1 MQSELF
7 FNKRAINRKDLRSK
21 RKFKTPL
28 EIITTNVIEII
39 NSFLDTEF
47 YNDKQV
53 LFDNKIN
60 INHNTINDFIENR
73 FSEKQIK
80 NLNPPALVASF
91 MILGKNNNIDS
102 KKLDF
107 LLKKKM
113 NNNTPIVN
121 YFYNLNVKDE
131 DIIRY
136 AKLWKHILSK

>member
-7 FNKRAINRKDLRSK
+7 FNKRTINRKDLRSR
-21 RKFKTPL
+21 RKLKTPL
-28 EIITTNVIEII
+28 EIITTNIVEII

-47 YNDKQV
+47 YNDKQI
-53 LFDNKIN
+53 LFENKIN
-60 INHNTINDFIENR
+60 INHNTINDFIETR

-113 NNNTPIVN
+113 NHNLPIVN

-136 AKLWKHILSK
+136 ARLWKHILSE

>member
-107 LLKKKM
+107 LLKRK
-113 NNNTPIVN
+113 
-121 YFYNLNVKDE
+121 
-131 DIIRY
+131 
-136 AKLWKHILSK
+136 

>member
-21 RKFKTPL
+21 RKLKTPL
-28 EIITTNVIEII
+28 EIITTNVVEII

-53 LFDNKIN
+53 LFENKIN
-60 INHNTINDFIENR
+60 INHNIINDFIETR

-91 MILGKNNNIDS
+91 MILGNNNNIDS

-113 NNNTPIVN
+113 NNNLPIVN

-136 AKLWKHILSK
+136 ARLWKHILSQ

>member
-7 FNKRAINRKDLRSK
+7 FNKRTINRKDLRSK
-21 RKFKTPL
+21 RKLKTPL
-28 EIITTNVIEII
+28 EIITTNVVEII

-53 LFDNKIN
+53 LFENKIN
-60 INHNTINDFIENR
+60 INYDIINDFIETR

-113 NNNTPIVN
+113 NNNIPIVN

-136 AKLWKHILSK
+136 ARLWKHILS

>member
-7 FNKRAINRKDLRSK
+7 FNKRAINRKDIHSK
-21 RKFKTPL
+21 RKLKTPL
-28 EIITTNVIEII
+28 EIITTNIVEII

-47 YNDKQV
+47 YNNKQI
-53 LFDNKIN
+53 LFENKIN
-60 INHNTINDFIENR
+60 INHNIINDFIETT

-91 MILGKNNNIDS
+91 MILGNNNNIDS